1 MPNIK
6 IPNEWLRPLSQTAQI
21 AELNSEVRCKLGA
34 SPIHG
39 VGVFAIFDIRQGERC
54 YCRPN
59 MIPRFYNI
67 PFGSLSKLFPE
78 VKELVLQRWASVVNG
93 SIFCNPND
101 DAHLLM
107 FINHSTN
114 PNYDVV
120 SDTAFKDIKKGE
132 ELYEDYRAMTNWE
145 KVRPLKDNPW
155 LNCEERYPHGF
166 ITRIMLKLKK
176 YGNRNL

>member
-1 MPNIK
+1 MPNIQ
-6 IPNEWLRPLSQTAQI
+6 IPLEWLSRESKEFQI
-21 AELNSEVRCKLGA
+21 AELNSEVRCKLFA
-34 SPIHG
+34 SKVHG
-39 VGVFAIFDIRQGERC
+39 VGVQAIRNIRQGERC

-93 SIFCNPND
+93 SIFLHPND

-107 FINHSTN
+107 FINHSID

-120 SDTAFKDIKKGE
+120 SDMAFKDISAGE
-132 ELYEDYRAMTNWE
+132 ELTEDYRAMTNWA

-155 LNCEERYPHGF
+155 LNEDIH
-166 ITRIMLKLKK
+166 IA
-176 YGNRNL
+176 

>member
-1 MPNIK
+1 MLNIQ
-6 IPNEWLRPLSQTAQI
+6 IPIEWLSSLSQEQQI
-21 AELNSEVRCKLGA
+21 AELNSEVRCRLGQ
-34 SPIHG
+34 SKIHG
-39 VGVFAIFDIRQGERC
+39 VGVIAVRDIKWGERC

-93 SIFCNPND
+93 SIFCSPND

-107 FINHSTN
+107 FINHSTD

-120 SDTAFKDIKKGE
+120 SDTALKDIKKGE
-132 ELYEDYRAMTNWE
+132 ELFEDYRAMDNWE

-155 LNCEERYPHGF
+155 LDG
-166 ITRIMLKLKK
+166 
-176 YGNRNL
+176 G